1 MFFDFS
7 GPVWKWLRH
16 DGDPFHALLRA
27 LNHGTV
33 VAFDVETTV
42 LWPAGDEIVELGA
55 MKLVA
60 GFHDADGGHVPRWKV
75 HKLPT
80 SRDMGMMRSGHVRGI
95 GTGLLAARWT
105 GCGRGPQAPGLNPRP
120 MREGNRAVLACL
132 ASAGL
137 TVSGFPPDHSM
148 SNPPFYVIGH
158 KNPDTDAICSAI
170 GYAALLRAVGEERD
184 AIAARCGEISQRTK
198 WVLERAGFEPPALV
212 TDVRT
217 NAGMIAHREV
227 IKVSVSDTFLT
238 AYRRMLAAQIRCVP
252 VEDEEGNLCG
262 ILRYFDLLRLL
273 LPADTEGLSVRTVH
287 ASLAHLAATLQAEN
301 LSSGT
306 PLPETEEDL
315 ILLVGASS
323 HETVEKRLTRACNE
337 KNIGQFLV
345 ICGDRPIVQR
355 LAIDHGAR
363 ALLVTGGNQV
373 SAEICQHARSKD
385 VLLLRCAQDTAS
397 ANTLIRCSRTV
408 RHVMERDFET
418 VCPTEPV
425 SRLRKHLASSDQ
437 DLFPVV
443 DHGTGKMIGV
453 ISKSNLVDPPRIRLA
468 LVDHNEYAQA
478 VNGVEE
484 AEVTEVI
491 DHHRVAGDL
500 VSREPIRY
508 LNEPVGSTCTLVG
521 RKYFHRGLMP
531 QPGVAL
537 CLCAGIVSDTLCLTS
552 PTTTLLDREM
562 LTWLG
567 GVAGVD
573 PKKFTEEFFAVGS
586 LIASATPVEI
596 INADRKEFT
605 EQGMNVSISQVEER
619 DLHGFTARR
628 EELEAELKDLH
639 NTRNHDLT
647 VLAVTDVALH
657 HSMILAVGPENALA
671 KLPFERVDDSLFH
684 APGVVSRKRQIFP
697 AVCEA
702 IQQAQR
708 NAAR

>member
-1 MFFDFS
+1 M
-7 GPVWKWLRH
+7 
-16 DGDPFHALLRA
+16 
-27 LNHGTV
+27 
-33 VAFDVETTV
+33 
-42 LWPAGDEIVELGA
+42 
-55 MKLVA
+55 
-60 GFHDADGGHVPRWKV
+60 
-75 HKLPT
+75 
-80 SRDMGMMRSGHVRGI
+80 
-95 GTGLLAARWT
+95 
-105 GCGRGPQAPGLNPRP
+105 
-120 MREGNRAVLACL
+120 
-132 ASAGL
+132 
-137 TVSGFPPDHSM
+137 
-148 SNPPFYVIGH
+148 PPFYVIGH

-184 AIAARCGEISQRTK
+184 AVAARCGEISQRTK
-198 WVLERAGFEPPALV
+198 WVLERAGLEPPTLI

-217 NAGMIAHREV
+217 NAGMISHREV
-227 IKVSVSDTFLT
+227 IKVTESDTFLT
-238 AYRRMLAAQIRCVP
+238 AYRRMLAAEIRCVP
-252 VEDEEGNLCG
+252 VEDAEGKPCG

-287 ASLAHLAATLQAEN
+287 ASLSHLAATLQAES
-301 LSSGT
+301 LGADG
-306 PLPETEEDL
+306 PLPEGEEDL

-323 HETVEKRLTRACNE
+323 QETVDTRLKQAINE
-337 KNIGQFLV
+337 GNIGQFLV

-355 LAIDHGAR
+355 SAIDFGAR
-363 ALLVTGGNQV
+363 ALLVTGDNPV
-373 SAEICQHARSKD
+373 SPEIRDFAKTKG
-385 VLLLRCAQDTAS
+385 VVLLRCAQDTAS
-397 ANTLIRCSRTV
+397 ASTLIRCSRTV
-408 RHVMERDFET
+408 RHVMERNFET

-425 SRLRKHLASSDQ
+425 SRLRKHLSSSDQ

-443 DHGTGKMIGV
+443 DHSTGKMIGV
-453 ISKSNLVDPPRIRLA
+453 ISKSDLVDPPRIRLA

-491 DHHRVAGDL
+491 DHHRLAGDL

-531 QPGVAL
+531 QPGVAM

-562 LTWLG
+562 LTWLT

-573 PKKFTEEFFAVGS
+573 AKQFTEEFFAVGS
-586 LIASATPVEI
+586 LIANGTPDEI
-596 INADRKEFT
+596 LNADRKEFT

-619 DLHGFTARR
+619 DLHGFAARR
-628 EELEAELKDLH
+628 EELEAVLKELHKSRKYDLS
-639 NTRNHDLT
+639 

-671 KLPFERVDDSLFH
+671 KLPFERMDDNLFH

-702 IQQAQR
+702 IQQRQ
-708 NAAR
+708 